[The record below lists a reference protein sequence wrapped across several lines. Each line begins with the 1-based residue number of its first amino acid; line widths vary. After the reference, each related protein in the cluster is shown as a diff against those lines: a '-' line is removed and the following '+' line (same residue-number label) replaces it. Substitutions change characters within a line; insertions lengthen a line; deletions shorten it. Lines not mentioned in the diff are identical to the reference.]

1 MKRSRALGGRL
12 GGVIKRPRAYVA
24 LALPIAIPLF
34 LAAVRAQP
42 ELGGPVQASLASPP
56 QLRYAEL
63 QQPLRADLPEHAL
76 ILTVEKN
83 DTLDRLLTAGG
94 LSRGESAALT
104 LELGK
109 SIDVRRLRPGQL
121 VRFHYDPA
129 GTVDAVQ

>member
-1 MKRSRALGGRL
+1 MVKPRAKGGRL

-42 ELGGPVQASLASPP
+42 ELGGPVQASLVPSQP

-63 QQPLRADLPEHAL
+63 HQPLRADLPEHSL

-83 DTLDRLLTAGG
+83 DTLDKLLTAGG
-94 LSRGESAALT
+94 LTRGE
-104 LELGK
+104 
-109 SIDVRRLRPGQL
+109 
-121 VRFHYDPA
+121 
-129 GTVDAVQ
+129 

>member
-42 ELGGPVQASLASPP
+42 ELGGPVQTSLTASHP

-63 QQPLRADLPEHAL
+63 QQPFRADLPEHSL

-83 DTLDRLLTAGG
+83 DTLDKLLTDGGLPRRESALLTA
-94 LSRGESAALT
+94 
-104 LELGK
+104 ELAK
-109 SIDVRRLRPGQL
+109 SIDVR
-121 VRFHYDPA
+121 
-129 GTVDAVQ
+129 